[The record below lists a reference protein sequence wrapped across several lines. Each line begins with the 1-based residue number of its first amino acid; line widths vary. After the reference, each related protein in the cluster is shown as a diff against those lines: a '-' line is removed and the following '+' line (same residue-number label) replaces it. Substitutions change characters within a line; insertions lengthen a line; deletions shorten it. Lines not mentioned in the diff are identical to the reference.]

1 MRLFPLMAKMRG
13 QRALDVLNL
22 FIADVQTGF
31 GAFLAVYLTSHKWT
45 ALQIG
50 EVLSIGTIAALA
62 SQIPAGALVDA
73 LANKRGAL
81 AGGILAITGSALL
94 LAFLPYELP
103 VALAEVLH

>member
-31 GAFLAVYLTSHKWT
+31 GAFIAVYLTTNKWT

-50 EVLSIGTIAALA
+50 EVLSIGTIVALA
-62 SQIPAGALVDA
+62 SQIPAGAMVDG

-81 AGGILAITGSALL
+81 AGGILAITGAALVF
-94 LAFLPYELP
+94 AFFPYRLP
-103 VALAEVLH
+103 VAAAEVLH